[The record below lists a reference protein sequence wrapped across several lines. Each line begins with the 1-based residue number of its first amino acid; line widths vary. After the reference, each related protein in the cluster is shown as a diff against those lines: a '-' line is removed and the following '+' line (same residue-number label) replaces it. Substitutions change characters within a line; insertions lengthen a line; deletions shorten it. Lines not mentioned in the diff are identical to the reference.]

1 MKCLS
6 PISFFRLLSFT
17 SVSFII
23 TLLFSAIALPIS
35 IPPTQALPKVSSQI
49 PYQVAAS
56 QEDIVVSGE
65 KGKYVARI
73 LVNSSKE
80 NVWKILTG
88 YTELSRFMPELVSS
102 KMVENNGHQKVLD
115 QIYSAPYTLGLKA
128 KIRIKITEMY
138 LKRLDIQLVK
148 ADYLQSFQ
156 GSWSLETSPD
166 KSKKLL
172 LIHEINIDPKIG
184 FAKDLFF
191 QFYKE
196 GLYDTMTRLKKEIES
211 PT

>member
-1 MKCLS
+1 MIFF
-6 PISFFRLLSFT
+6 PILFFRLLSFA
-17 SVSFII
+17 SISFII
-23 TLLFSAIALPIS
+23 TLLFSAIALERGINPANAS
-35 IPPTQALPKVSSQI
+35 PKVSSQI
-49 PYQVAAS
+49 SYQMAAS
-56 QEDIVVSGE
+56 SDDIVVSGE

-80 NVWKILTG
+80 NVWKILTD
-88 YTELSRFMPELVSS
+88 YTKLSRFMPELVSS
-102 KMVENNGHQKVLD
+102 KMVKNNGNQKILD

-128 KIRIKITEMY
+128 KVRIIITEAY
-138 LKRLDIQLVK
+138 LKKLDIKMVK

-156 GSWSLETSPD
+156 GSWSIEASPD

-196 GLYDTMTRLKKEIES
+196 GLKDTMTRLKKEIES

>member
-6 PISFFRLLSFT
+6 PISFFRLP
-17 SVSFII
+17 SVARASFII
-23 TLLFSAIALPIS
+23 TLLFSVIALEKS
-35 IPPTQALPKVSSQI
+35 INPANASPKVSSFM
-49 PYQVAAS
+49 PYQMAAS
-56 QEDIVVSGE
+56 SEDIIVSGE
-65 KGKYVARI
+65 KGKYVTRI

-80 NVWKILTG
+80 NVWKILTD
-88 YTELSRFMPELVSS
+88 YTKLSRFMPELVSS
-102 KMVENNGHQKVLD
+102 KMIESNRNQKVLD
-115 QIYSAPYTLGLKA
+115 QIYSAPYTLVLKA
-128 KIRIKITEMY
+128 KIRIKITEAY
-138 LKRLDIQLVK
+138 LKRLDIQLVR

-156 GSWSLETSPD
+156 GSWSIEASPD

-184 FAKDLFF
+184 FARDLFF

-196 GLYDTMTRLKKEIES
+196 DLKDTMTRLKKEIES

>member
-1 MKCLS
+1 MIFCS
-6 PISFFRLLSFT
+6 RVSGYRLLFFVGSSILVTF
-17 SVSFII
+17 V
-23 TLLFSAIALPIS
+23 FSAIALPIS
-35 IPPTQALPKVSSQI
+35 IPPTQAFPKASSQI
-49 PYQVAAS
+49 PYQIAAS
-56 QEDIVVSGE
+56 QEDIIVSGD

-102 KMVENNGHQKVLD
+102 KMVENNGNKKVLD
-115 QIYSAPYTLGLKA
+115 QIYYAPYTLGLKA
-128 KIRIKITEMY
+128 KIRIKVTEMY

-156 GSWSLETSPD
+156 GSWSIESSPD

-196 GLYDTMTRLKKEIES
+196 GLKDTMTRLKKEIES

>member
-1 MKCLS
+1 MKYLS
-6 PISFFRLLSFT
+6 PISFFWLP
-17 SVSFII
+17 SVARASFII

-49 PYQVAAS
+49 PYQISAN
-56 QEDIVVSGE
+56 QEDIVVSGD

-80 NVWKILTG
+80 NVWKILTD
-88 YTELSRFMPELVSS
+88 YTKLSRFMPELVSS
-102 KMVENNGHQKVLD
+102 KMVENNGNQKVLD

-128 KIRIKITEMY
+128 KIRIKVTEAY
-138 LKRLDIQLVK
+138 LKRLDLQLVK

-156 GSWSLETSPD
+156 GSWSIAASPD

-172 LIHEINIDPKIG
+172 LIHEIEIDPKIG